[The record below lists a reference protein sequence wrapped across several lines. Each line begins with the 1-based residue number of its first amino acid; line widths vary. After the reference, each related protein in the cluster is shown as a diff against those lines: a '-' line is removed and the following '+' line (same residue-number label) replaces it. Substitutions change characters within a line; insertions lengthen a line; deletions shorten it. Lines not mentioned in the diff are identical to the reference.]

1 MKMKRVSALAVVVIV
16 LSTLVACGGGGG
28 GDANNGGESGVQSVS
43 LTPSSASAHWG
54 KTVGVS
60 AQPTDA
66 TGAPVVG
73 QKITYI
79 SSNEN
84 VATVSATG
92 IVTLLNPGTT
102 YVTATAGGVV
112 SNPSIIKSKGFAF
125 NSLSVHEEN
134 NCALDDTKT
143 EILCWGDNYP
153 IWKNL
158 ANQLELNYPSP
169 MKLQMGSIPSG
180 TTLKQ
185 VEPGFYY
192 SCALTSDGA
201 AYCWQ
206 GAAESANEILGMGT
220 NNQAPTSQPALV
232 QRGEI
237 PVGAKITKLMNEGLS
252 VCALVDDGNVYCW
265 GKVRRNLRPENLWDL
280 STGYYTYPV
289 KVGVTSQGVKF
300 IDYAKGL
307 DRDCALSEAGQLY
320 CGRLGDNN
328 SSGYLTLQTHASSEV
343 PVNVKLIKL
352 KSNNGDGNF
361 MMALGDDGWTYS
373 FGAGFGRQYGSGSA
387 TFVGG
392 ADTYQLIR
400 TAQGDIPVGVKIVDF
415 SVGSLASVNCVV
427 GDNGRAYCWGNGYSG
442 SAGDGNMMT
451 HEILAPQLVLQGQL
465 PTGIRI
471 SNIACGTYHCAA
483 LATDHKVYAWGFSE
497 GAAIGGTVS
506 VAVPTLINKVGN

>member
-1 MKMKRVSALAVVVIV
+1 MKMKRGSALAVVVMV

-54 KTVGVS
+54 KTVGVL
-60 AQPTDA
+60 AQPADA

-92 IVTLLNPGTT
+92 VVTLLNPGTT

-125 NSLSVHEEN
+125 NSLSVN
-134 NCALDDTKT
+134 WKDNCALDDTKT
-143 EILCWGDNYP
+143 EILCWGDGYP
-153 IWKNL
+153 VRKNL
-158 ANQLELNYPSP
+158 TNQLNYPSP
-169 MKLQMGSIPSG
+169 MKLLMGSIPSG

-220 NNQAPTSQPALV
+220 NNQAPTGQPALV

-237 PVGAKITKLMNEGLS
+237 PVGAKITKLINGGWNT
-252 VCALVDDGNVYCW
+252 CALVDDGNVYCW
-265 GKVRRNLRPENLWDL
+265 GKVDRIPRPENLWDL
-280 STGYYTYPV
+280 STSYYTYPV

-307 DRDCALSEAGQLY
+307 DRDCGLSETGQLY
-320 CGRLGDNN
+320 CGVLGSNN
-328 SSGYLTLQTHASSEV
+328 ASSYLTLQTPASSGV

-352 KSNNGDGNF
+352 KSNPGISDF

-373 FGAGFGRQYGSGSA
+373 FGGGFGRQYGSGSA
-387 TFVGG
+387 SYVGV
-392 ADTYQLIR
+392 ADKNQLIR

-415 SVGSLASVNCVV
+415 SVGGLANVNCVV
-427 GDNGRAYCWGNGYSG
+427 GDDGRAYCWSNGYMG

-451 HEILAPQLVLQGQL
+451 HEILTPQLVLQGQL